1 MRQIRN
7 KKFLNRNNKC
17 NFAPIKDVNNKIKYN
32 NLKGKQM
39 KKDLLRFG
47 LLSLLLVF
55 AFIAKAQNVTA
66 VWDFQNNLP
75 EGINTAAN
83 FQGKE
88 GDLASTVEGITMHI
102 NATQGKLKGRTS
114 DAQFNTGAI
123 LQIPVKSANDVVT
136 VTTYPNYHN
145 LTVGG
150 KAATADVT
158 EYNATS
164 AEVAKGYV
172 EVNATAQSYLYQIK
186 VVHVSAIQ
194 EKALYTTDFTEWKK
208 VDGKTA
214 NNTVVDLKTLY
225 SKEVFT
231 MTLNGVEI
239 NPTGTNAKFA
249 DRTGYMKTLKYTGE
263 YSAAEPSAVT
273 SALASIT
280 KITLHQAATGGK
292 RGIKVSVKGDCDAD
306 WVAIHNVSIVTQGGE
321 DLTLDVNRTN
331 CQIKFEGF
339 TLSQNAFVTDLAIYG
354 NVDMSKTPMLGTF
367 SLNGTNYSAVD
378 IFKEDASGKQ
388 LATLLVSKKATLISE
403 TNPLTDLVAAN
414 GTIKSTTYTT
424 TGEGTDQKTVVTI
437 VVEANSDE
445 VTYELTVGFKPDF
458 TLTYYNIDGT
468 TAIGT
473 QKVEQDAN
481 IEKFQKD
488 AEEQVTVVEGKKFRG
503 WATDL
508 KKDSK
513 KFTTSSVITAD
524 TKLYAVVTDIE
535 TANKAARY
543 DYDLQKEGFC
553 ADDHEAFC
561 VEGNGKWHDVT
572 HGWTFSAGDKIKILM
587 GGKGYIKMNLCKFS
601 TTGNITLTDP
611 KGTEIASVDAKASTD
626 GLITILQNTS
636 TESGEYTLTFAANA
650 YLHSLSIVNM
660 TEPAY
665 TQEGNWYTVKAGNAQ
680 SFITTLETVNAANAA
695 ADAPRSYIF
704 LPNGTYDL
712 GDKCLTQISGN
723 NISIIGESMDNTII
737 VNKPAIENEGIGT
750 TATLLNLS
758 NNLYLQDIT
767 LKDALDYYHTESAGR
782 AVCLQ
787 DRGTKTICKN
797 VKMLSYQDTYYS
809 NEPNGKGQFYFEDSE
824 IHGTVDYICGGGDV
838 YFNRVL
844 FVNESRKEGVKN
856 GTDVIAAPN
865 SKSEWGY
872 IFKDCT
878 IENKA
883 ANFSLGRSWNNIARL
898 TWLNTTINQKDEI
911 LNDGTKYAYFDIA
924 AMDAA
929 IADKFRLDV
938 LKDAEGN
945 TFSPEEKKVLFK
957 DKNGKTKAAEENI
970 ILTAEEAAT
979 YTLDAVFGEWKP
991 AVLSTQA
998 AATAATLDSDKLS
1011 WTGDA
1016 QMYLVSKD
1024 GKFFALTTEKSV
1036 NLNGEKGTF
1045 AVRAANQMGG
1055 FGATA
1060 NSVSTGIRNIT
1071 SATEAA
1077 VIKTAIYA
1085 ADGTQLTNL
1094 QKGINIIVKT
1104 LADGSKKTSKVIVK

>member
-1 MRQIRN
+1 MKRN
-7 KKFLNRNNKC
+7 
-17 NFAPIKDVNNKIKYN
+17 
-32 NLKGKQM
+32 
-39 KKDLLRFG
+39 LLRLG

-88 GDLASTVEGITMHI
+88 GDLASTVEGITMHV

-114 DAQFNTGAI
+114 DVQFNAGTI

-136 VTTYPNYHN
+136 VTSYPNYHN

-150 KAATADVT
+150 KAATEDVT

-172 EVNATAQSYLYQIK
+172 EVVATGQSYLYQIK

-208 VDGKTA
+208 IDGKTA
-214 NNTVVDLKTLY
+214 NNTLVDLKTLY
-225 SKEVFT
+225 SKEAFT

-239 NPTGTNAKFA
+239 NPTGTNTKFA

-263 YSAAEPSAVT
+263 YSTAEPSAVT
-273 SALASIT
+273 SPLASIT
-280 KITLHQAATGGK
+280 KITLHQAATGGT
-292 RGIKVSVKGDCDAD
+292 RGIKVSVKGDGDAD
-306 WVAIHNVSIVTQGGE
+306 WVTIHNVSIVTTSGE

-339 TLSQNAFVTDLAIYG
+339 KLSQNAFVTDLAIYG

-367 SLNGTNYSAVD
+367 SLNGTKYSAVD

-388 LATLLVSKKATLISE
+388 LATLLVSKKTNLISE
-403 TNPLTDLVAAN
+403 TNPLKDLVAAN

-424 TGEGTDQKTVVTI
+424 TGEGADQKTVVTI
-437 VVEANSDE
+437 VVESNGDE
-445 VTYELTVGFKPDF
+445 VTYELTVAFKPDF

-481 IEKFQKD
+481 IANFKESMEDK
-488 AEEQVTVVEGKKFRG
+488 VTVAEGKKFRG

-513 KFTTSSVITAD
+513 KFTTSSIITAD
-524 TKLYAVVTDIE
+524 TNLYAVVTDIE
-535 TANKAARY
+535 TASETVRY
-543 DYDLQKEGFC
+543 DYELQKEGF
-553 ADDHEAFC
+553 DINDHEAIS
-561 VEGNGKWHDVT
+561 VEGKGKWHDAT
-572 HGWTFSAGDKIKILM
+572 HGWSFEATDKLKVKM
-587 GGKGYIKMNLCKFS
+587 GGKGYIKMNLCQYSKS
-601 TTGNITLTDP
+601 GKITLLDP
-611 KGTEIASVDAKASTD
+611 KGNEVSSINAKPTKD
-626 GLITILQNTS
+626 GNLGILQNES
-636 TESGEYTLTFAANA
+636 TESGEYTLTFDADT
-650 YLHSLSIVNM
+650 YIHSLSIVNM
-660 TEPAY
+660 TTPAY
-665 TQEGNWYTVKAGNAQ
+665 TQNGNWMEVKAGDAQ
-680 SFITTLETVNAANAA
+680 GFITALEIANGNNIETNAA
-695 ADAPRSYIF
+695 RTYIF

-712 GDKCLTQISGN
+712 GDKCLTPISGN
-723 NISIIGESMDNTII
+723 NISIIGESMANTII
-737 VNKPAIENEGIGT
+737 VNKPEVEGIGV
-750 TATLLNLS
+750 TATLFNTS
-758 NNLYLQDIT
+758 TGLYMQDLT
-767 LKDALDYYHTESAGR
+767 LKNAYPFDKSTGR

-787 DRGTKTICKN
+787 DKGTQTICKN

-809 NEPNGKGQFYFEDSE
+809 NNNKGQYYFEGSD
-824 IHGTVDYICGGGDV
+824 IHGIVDFICGGGDV
-838 YFNRVL
+838 FFNKCTL
-844 FVNESRKEGVKN
+844 TLEPGKGSYITAPYTD
-856 GTDVIAAPN
+856 GTDY
-865 SKSEWGY
+865 GY
-872 IFKDCT
+872 VFDGCKIVGSATDSFT
-878 IENKA
+878 
-883 ANFSLGRSWNNIARL
+883 FGRSWGGTAKCAFLNTILDKNAAANIASTRW
-898 TWLNTTINQKDEI
+898 TTGGMNVVAKNFFEYNTVDENGKVI
-911 LNDGTKYAYFDIA
+911 SPAENIV
-924 AMDAA
+924 
-929 IADKFRLDV
+929 KF
-938 LKDAEGN
+938 
-945 TFSPEEKKVLFK
+945 TK
-957 DKNGKTKAAEENI
+957 DKEVSEYNTIITAEKAAEF
-970 ILTAEEAAT
+970 
-979 YTLDAVFGEWKP
+979 TLDAVFGDWKP
-991 AVLSTQA
+991 TNLSAQA
-998 AATAATLDSDKLS
+998 AATAATLDNDKLS

-1016 QMYLVSKD
+1016 QMYLVAKD

-1045 AVRAANQMGG
+1045 TVRAANQMGG
-1055 FGATA
+1055 FGATT

-1071 SATEAA
+1071 SATAA

-1085 ADGTQLTNL
+1085 ADGTQLSNL

>member
-1 MRQIRN
+1 MKRN
-7 KKFLNRNNKC
+7 
-17 NFAPIKDVNNKIKYN
+17 
-32 NLKGKQM
+32 
-39 KKDLLRFG
+39 LLRLG

-66 VWDFQNNLP
+66 VWDFQKNLP

-88 GDLASTVEGITMHI
+88 GDLASTVEGITMHV

-114 DAQFNTGAI
+114 DVQFNAGTI

-136 VTTYPNYHN
+136 VTSYPNYHN

-150 KAATADVT
+150 KAATEDVT

-172 EVNATAQSYLYQIK
+172 EVVATGNCYLYQVK

-194 EKALYTTDFTEWKK
+194 EKALYTTNFTEWKK

-225 SKEVFT
+225 SKEAFS

-239 NPTGTNAKFA
+239 NPTGTNTKFA

-263 YSAAEPSAVT
+263 YSTAEPSAVT
-273 SALASIT
+273 SPLASIT
-280 KITLHQAATGGK
+280 KITLHQAATGGT
-292 RGIKVSVKGDCDAD
+292 RGIKVSVKGDGDTD
-306 WVAIHNVSIVTQGGE
+306 WVTIHNVSIVTTSGE

-339 TLSQNAFVTDLAIYG
+339 KLSQNAFVTDLAIYG

-367 SLNGTNYSAVD
+367 SLNGTKYSAVD

-388 LATLLVSKKATLISE
+388 LATLLVSKKTNLISE
-403 TNPLTDLVAAN
+403 TNPLKDLVAAN

-424 TGEGTDQKTVVTI
+424 TGEGADQKTVVTI
-437 VVEANSDE
+437 VVESNGDE
-445 VTYELTVGFKPDF
+445 VTYELTVAFKPDF

-481 IEKFQKD
+481 IANFKESMEDK
-488 AEEQVTVVEGKKFRG
+488 VTVAEGKKFRG

-524 TKLYAVVTDIE
+524 TKLYALVTDIE
-535 TANKAARY
+535 TASETARY
-543 DYDLQKEGFC
+543 DYDLQKEGF
-553 ADDHEAFC
+553 DINDHEAIS
-561 VEGNGKWHDVT
+561 VEGNGKWHDAT
-572 HGWTFSAGDKIKILM
+572 HGWSFEATDKLKVKM
-587 GGKGYIKMNLCKFS
+587 GGKGYIKMNLCQYSK
-601 TTGNITLTDP
+601 TGKITLLDP
-611 KGTEIASVDAKASTD
+611 KGNEVSSIDAKATKD
-626 GLITILQNTS
+626 GNLGILQNES
-636 TESGEYTLTFAANA
+636 TESGEYTLTFDADT
-650 YLHSLSIVNM
+650 YIHSLSIVNM
-660 TEPAY
+660 TTPAY
-665 TQEGNWYTVKAGNAQ
+665 TQNGNWMEVKAGDAQ
-680 SFITTLETVNAANAA
+680 GFITALEIANGNNVETNAA
-695 ADAPRSYIF
+695 RTYIF

-712 GDKCLTQISGN
+712 GDKCLTPISGN

-737 VNKPAIENEGIGT
+737 VNKPEVEGIGV
-750 TATLLNLS
+750 TATLFNTS
-758 NNLYLQDIT
+758 TGLYMQDLT
-767 LKDALDYYHTESAGR
+767 LKNAYPFNNSTGR

-787 DRGTKTICKN
+787 DRGTQTICKN

-809 NEPNGKGQFYFEDSE
+809 NNNNGQYYFEGSD
-824 IHGTVDYICGGGDV
+824 IHGIVDFICGGGDV
-838 YFNRVL
+838 FFNKCTL
-844 FVNESRKEGVKN
+844 TLEPGKGSYITAPYTD
-856 GTDVIAAPN
+856 GTDY
-865 SKSEWGY
+865 GY
-872 IFKDCT
+872 VFDGCKIVGSATDSFT
-878 IENKA
+878 
-883 ANFSLGRSWNNIARL
+883 FGRSWGGTAKCAFLNTILDKNAAANIASTRW
-898 TWLNTTINQKDEI
+898 TTGGMNVVAKNFFEYNTVDENGKVI
-911 LNDGTKYAYFDIA
+911 SPAENIV
-924 AMDAA
+924 
-929 IADKFRLDV
+929 KF
-938 LKDAEGN
+938 
-945 TFSPEEKKVLFK
+945 TK
-957 DKNGKTKAAEENI
+957 DKEVSEYNTIITAEKAAEF
-970 ILTAEEAAT
+970 
-979 YTLDAVFGEWKP
+979 TLDAVFGDWKP
-991 AVLSTQA
+991 TNLSAQA
-998 AATAATLDSDKLS
+998 AATAATLDNDKLS

-1016 QMYLVSKD
+1016 QMYLVAKD

-1045 AVRAANQMGG
+1045 TVRAANQMGG
-1055 FGATA
+1055 FGATT

-1071 SATEAA
+1071 SATAA

-1085 ADGTQLTNL
+1085 ADGTQLSNL

>member
-1 MRQIRN
+1 MKRN
-7 KKFLNRNNKC
+7 
-17 NFAPIKDVNNKIKYN
+17 
-32 NLKGKQM
+32 
-39 KKDLLRFG
+39 LLRLG

-66 VWDFQNNLP
+66 VWDFQNNHP

-83 FQGKE
+83 FQGNE
-88 GDLASTVEGITMHI
+88 GDLASTVEGITMHV

-114 DAQFNTGAI
+114 DVQFNAGTI
-123 LQIPVKSANDVVT
+123 LQIPVKSANDVLT
-136 VTTYPNYHN
+136 VTSYPNYHN

-150 KAATADVT
+150 KAATEDVT

-172 EVNATAQSYLYQIK
+172 EVVATGNCYLYQVK

-214 NNTVVDLKTLY
+214 NNTLVDLKTLY
-225 SKEVFT
+225 SKEAFT

-263 YSAAEPSAVT
+263 YSTAEPSAVT
-273 SALASIT
+273 SPLASIT
-280 KITLHQAATGGK
+280 KITLHQAATGGT
-292 RGIKVSVKGDCDAD
+292 RGIKVSVKGDGDAD
-306 WVAIHNVSIVTQGGE
+306 WVTIHNVSIATTSGE

-339 TLSQNAFVTDLAIYG
+339 KLSQNAYVTDLAIYG

-367 SLNGTNYSAVD
+367 SLNGTKYSAVD

-388 LATLLVSKKATLISE
+388 FATLLVSKKTNLISE
-403 TNPLTDLVAAN
+403 TNPLKDLVAAN

-424 TGEGTDQKTVVTI
+424 TGEGADQKTVVTI
-437 VVEANSDE
+437 VVESNRDE
-445 VTYELTVGFKPDF
+445 VTYELTVAFKPDF

-473 QKVEQDAN
+473 QKVELDAN
-481 IEKFQKD
+481 IANFKEGIEDK
-488 AEEQVTVVEGKKFRG
+488 VTVAEGKKFRG

-524 TKLYAVVTDIE
+524 TKLYALVTDIE
-535 TANKAARY
+535 TASETARY
-543 DYDLQKEGFC
+543 DYDLQKEGF
-553 ADDHEAFC
+553 DINDHEAIS
-561 VEGNGKWHDVT
+561 VEGNGKWHDAT
-572 HGWTFSAGDKIKILM
+572 HGWSFEATDKLKVKM
-587 GGKGYIKMNLCKFS
+587 GGKGYIKMNLCQYSK
-601 TTGNITLTDP
+601 TGKITLLDP
-611 KGTEIASVDAKASTD
+611 KGNEVSSINAKPTKD
-626 GLITILQNTS
+626 GNLGILQNES
-636 TESGEYTLTFAANA
+636 TESGEYTLTFDADT
-650 YLHSLSIVNM
+650 YIHSLSIVNM
-660 TEPAY
+660 TTPAY
-665 TQEGNWYTVKAGNAQ
+665 TQNGNWMEVKAGDAQ
-680 SFITTLETVNAANAA
+680 GFITALEIANGNNIETNAA
-695 ADAPRSYIF
+695 RTYIF

-712 GDKCLTQISGN
+712 GDKCLTPISGN

-737 VNKPAIENEGIGT
+737 VNKPEVEGIGV
-750 TATLLNLS
+750 TATLFNTS
-758 NNLYLQDIT
+758 TGLYMQDLT
-767 LKDALDYYHTESAGR
+767 LKNAYPFNNSTGR

-787 DRGTKTICKN
+787 DRGTQTICKN

-809 NEPNGKGQFYFEDSE
+809 NNNKGQYYFEGSD
-824 IHGTVDYICGGGDV
+824 IHGIVDFICGGGDV
-838 YFNRVL
+838 FFNKCTL
-844 FVNESRKEGVKN
+844 TLEPGKGSYITAPYTD
-856 GTDVIAAPN
+856 GTDY
-865 SKSEWGY
+865 GY
-872 IFKDCT
+872 VFDGCKIVGSATDSFT
-878 IENKA
+878 
-883 ANFSLGRSWNNIARL
+883 FGRSWGGTAKCAFLNTILDKNAAANIASTRW
-898 TWLNTTINQKDEI
+898 TTDGMNVVAKNFFEYNTVDENGKVI
-911 LNDGTKYAYFDIA
+911 SPAENIV
-924 AMDAA
+924 
-929 IADKFRLDV
+929 KF
-938 LKDAEGN
+938 
-945 TFSPEEKKVLFK
+945 TK
-957 DKNGKTKAAEENI
+957 DKEVSEYNTIITAEKAAEFN
-970 ILTAEEAAT
+970 LNK
-979 YTLDAVFGEWKP
+979 VFTNWKP
-991 AVLSTQA
+991 ADLAFQTT
-998 AATAATLDSDKLS
+998 ATAATLGNDKLS

-1016 QMYLVSKD
+1016 QMYLVTKD

-1045 AVRAANQMGG
+1045 TVRAANQMGG
-1055 FGATA
+1055 FGATT

-1071 SATEAA
+1071 SATAA

-1085 ADGTQLTNL
+1085 ADGTQLSNL

>member
-1 MRQIRN
+1 MKRN
-7 KKFLNRNNKC
+7 
-17 NFAPIKDVNNKIKYN
+17 
-32 NLKGKQM
+32 
-39 KKDLLRFG
+39 LLRLG

-114 DAQFNTGAI
+114 DVQFNAGTI

-136 VTTYPNYHN
+136 ITSYPNYHN

-150 KAATADVT
+150 KAATEDVT

-172 EVNATAQSYLYQIK
+172 EVVATDQSYLYQIK

-214 NNTVVDLKTLY
+214 NNTLVDLKTLY
-225 SKEVFT
+225 SKEAFS

-263 YSAAEPSAVT
+263 YSTAEPSAVT
-273 SALASIT
+273 SPLASIT
-280 KITLHQAATGGK
+280 KIMLHQAATGGT
-292 RGIKVSVKGDCDAD
+292 RGIKVSVKGDGDAD
-306 WVAIHNVSIVTQGGE
+306 WVAIHNVSIVTTGGE

-339 TLSQNAFVTDLAIYG
+339 KLSQNAFVTDLAIYG

-367 SLNGTNYSAVD
+367 SLNGTKYSAVD

-388 LATLLVSKKATLISE
+388 LATLLVSKKTNLISE
-403 TNPLTDLVAAN
+403 TNPLKDLVAAN

-424 TGEGTDQKTVVTI
+424 TGEGADQKTVVTI
-437 VVEANSDE
+437 VVESNGDE
-445 VTYELTVGFKPDF
+445 VTYELTVAFKPDF

-481 IEKFQKD
+481 IANFKESMEDK
-488 AEEQVTVVEGKKFRG
+488 VTVAEGKKFRG

-535 TANKAARY
+535 TASETVRY
-543 DYDLQKEGFC
+543 DYDLQKEGF
-553 ADDHEAFC
+553 DINDHEAIS
-561 VEGNGKWHDVT
+561 VEGKGKWHDTT
-572 HGWTFSAGDKIKILM
+572 HGRTFTAGDKIKILM
-587 GGKGYIKMNLCKFS
+587 GGKGYIKMNLCQYSK
-601 TTGNITLTDP
+601 TGKIILLDP
-611 KGTEIASVDAKASTD
+611 KGNEVSSIDAKPTKD
-626 GLITILQNTS
+626 GNLGILQNES
-636 TESGEYTLTFAANA
+636 TESGEYTLTFDADT
-650 YLHSLSIVNM
+650 YIHSLSIVNM
-660 TEPAY
+660 TTPAY
-665 TQEGNWYTVKAGNAQ
+665 TQNGNWMEVKAGDAQ
-680 SFITTLETVNAANAA
+680 GFITALEIANGNNVETNAA
-695 ADAPRSYIF
+695 RTYIF

-712 GDKCLTQISGN
+712 GDKCLTPISGN

-737 VNKPAIENEGIGT
+737 VNKPEVEGIGV
-750 TATLLNLS
+750 TATLFNTS
-758 NNLYLQDIT
+758 TGLYMQDLT
-767 LKDALDYYHTESAGR
+767 LKNAYPFNNSTGR

-787 DRGTKTICKN
+787 DRGTQTICKN

-809 NEPNGKGQFYFEDSE
+809 NNNNGQYYFEGSD
-824 IHGTVDYICGGGDV
+824 IHGIVDFICGGGDV
-838 YFNRVL
+838 FFNKCTL
-844 FVNESRKEGVKN
+844 TLEPGKGSYITAPYTD
-856 GTDVIAAPN
+856 GTDY
-865 SKSEWGY
+865 GY
-872 IFKDCT
+872 VFDGCKIVGSATDSFT
-878 IENKA
+878 
-883 ANFSLGRSWNNIARL
+883 FGRSWGGTAKCAFLNTILDKNAAANIASTRW
-898 TWLNTTINQKDEI
+898 TTGGMNVVAKNFFEYNTVDENGKVI
-911 LNDGTKYAYFDIA
+911 SPAENIV
-924 AMDAA
+924 
-929 IADKFRLDV
+929 KF
-938 LKDAEGN
+938 
-945 TFSPEEKKVLFK
+945 TK
-957 DKNGKTKAAEENI
+957 DKEVSEYNTIITAEKAAEF
-970 ILTAEEAAT
+970 
-979 YTLDAVFGEWKP
+979 TLDAVFGDWKP
-991 AVLSTQA
+991 ANLSAQA
-998 AATAATLDSDKLS
+998 AATAATLDNDKLS

-1016 QMYLVSKD
+1016 QMYLVAKD

-1045 AVRAANQMGG
+1045 TVRAANQMGG
-1055 FGATA
+1055 FGATT

-1071 SATEAA
+1071 SATAA

-1085 ADGTQLTNL
+1085 ADGTQLSNL